1 MLAAVYTGI
10 NKIKLKEIDIPDIN
24 QEEALL
30 KVKACS
36 ICGTD
41 RKIYKKGKKNIKDEQ
56 ILGHE
61 ISGELVKV
69 GKKIKYYK
77 EGMRVNIAPNLGCGY
92 CSICREGLEQ
102 LCPDY
107 DAFGITMA
115 GGFAEYLKIPAPALR
130 RGNVSVLPKSIK
142 YDEAALV
149 EPTAC
154 CFNAYQSLNV
164 AQGESMLIF
173 GAGVMGNLHLLL
185 NQQLGTGKI
194 IMVDI
199 DSERLEISKK
209 FGADYAFLNNKNLKN
224 KIMEITNGR
233 GVKNIIVAAPFA
245 EIQKQALDIIAVGG
259 KINFFAGLAD
269 DKKIPI
275 NSNNLHYKQQFLTG
289 TTGST
294 VKQFRQ
300 VNDILANTSL
310 NLKQMITKTIS
321 LSELPEVMEDKSIFK
336 NNMKIQVQYK

>member
-10 NKIKLKEIDIPDIN
+10 NKIELKKIDVPEIN
-24 QEEALL
+24 EEEALL

-41 RKIYKKGKKNIKDEQ
+41 RKIYKKGKKNISDQQ

-61 ISGELVKV
+61 ISGKLVKV
-69 GKKIKYYK
+69 GKKVKYYK

-92 CSICREGLEQ
+92 CSVCREGLEQ

-107 DAFGITMA
+107 DAFGITIP
-115 GGFAEYLKIPAPALR
+115 GGFAEYLKIPASALR
-130 RGNVSVLPKSIK
+130 RGNICVLPKSIT
-142 YDEAALV
+142 YEEGALV
-149 EPTAC
+149 EPLSC
-154 CFNAYQSLNV
+154 CFNAYQSLNI

-185 NQQLGTGKI
+185 NKKLGTGKI

-199 DSERLEISKK
+199 EPERLEISKK
-209 FGADYAFLNNKNLKN
+209 FNADYAFLNDKTLKN
-224 KIMEITNGR
+224 KILDITNGR
-233 GVKNIIVAAPFA
+233 RIKNIIVAAPVV
-245 EIQKQALDIIAVGG
+245 EIQKQALDMLAVGG

-275 NSNNLHYKQQFLTG
+275 SSNNLHYKQQFLTG

-300 VNDILANTSL
+300 VNDILANTLL
-310 NLKQMITKTIS
+310 NIKQMITKTIS
-321 LSELPEVMEDKSIFK
+321 LSELPEVMADKSIFK
-336 NNMKIQVQYK
+336 NNMKIQVRY